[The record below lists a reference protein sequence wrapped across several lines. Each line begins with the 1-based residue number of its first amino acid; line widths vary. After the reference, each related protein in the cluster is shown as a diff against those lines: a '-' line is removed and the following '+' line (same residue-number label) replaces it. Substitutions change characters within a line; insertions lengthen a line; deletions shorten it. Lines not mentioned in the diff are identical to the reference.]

1 VFPERQQTAPAA
13 ARALT
18 GASGVSPGYRAAPR
32 WLGCGIRLILEEVE
46 MRLFV
51 ATPID
56 PLRLQRSLTVLRW
69 LLAGL
74 IAIHGWFRFLSGGY
88 APFGEFLTLQGFP
101 LGGWIAIAVT
111 AYEIIG
117 TPLLAMGR
125 AVLPLCLG
133 YVGIYLMGIA
143 LVHYPAGW
151 FVVGAGRNGMEY
163 SVLLVACLLL
173 VAWQY
178 WPARRA

>member
-1 VFPERQQTAPAA
+1 MSA
-13 ARALT
+13 
-18 GASGVSPGYRAAPR
+18 
-32 WLGCGIRLILEEVE
+32 
-46 MRLFV
+46 FV

-163 SVLLVACLLL
+163 SVLLIACLLL

-178 WPARRA
+178 LPVRRS